1 MSSSGSSARGDVEH
15 RPDEKS
21 HHVMKESVGFDL
33 EHQPARPISPARS
46 SHATAVIVVRGRRTQ
61 NGKAPKAMLTL
72 EVGGRGIQ
80 SAPIQ
85 GLPEC
90 QLVPTTKRGVSF
102 VIRADVIAVPPA
114 HRTVARMELASHLG
128 RRRDPH
134 VRR

>member
-1 MSSSGSSARGDVEH
+1 
-15 RPDEKS
+15 
-21 HHVMKESVGFDL
+21 MKESVGFDL
-33 EHQPARPISPARS
+33 EHQPASTISPACP
-46 SHATAVIVVRGRRTQ
+46 SHPTAMIVVRGRGAA

-72 EVGGRGIQ
+72 DAGGSDIQ

-85 GLPEC
+85 GLPER

-102 VIRADVIAVPPA
+102 VIRADVVAVPPA

-128 RRRDPH
+128 RRRNPN